1 MRTVLRIAPFIA
13 ASLCFSSQASA
24 FTLGSRVT
32 TSCHEV
38 LTFEAL
44 SAFVAAID
52 PDRVVLPEDDSWKKV
67 AHDIAVALA
76 ATNPDAPKP
85 EAMSEAQQFLLWSL
99 VVGVRSPDVEG
110 HSVADLATL
119 RIIQAD
125 PSATGQYLHAL
136 RATTD
141 DDIEGDIAAVAGAKN
156 SITNTLHDARDA
168 LDLPSLIDVTFA
180 LDFYGVSTVT
190 VNRIAYQLGRAAH
203 TLQDSH
209 AHMLRSDDAL
219 TVLSV
224 SNYLQ
229 AIDGTLNE
237 ARDGLAHSTSMDDC
251 SGPIDTVTARAK
263 QATLGLALACK
274 PFLNGDDAA
283 LEKGF
288 AACDPDETQLETCGW
303 INYNPPCGEAVQAG
317 DSAARTAACCVASNA
332 YCGTK
337 WLSVFREKQ
346 SEPYLEA
353 IFGCSVASPRR
364 ASGALAFA
372 FGFLLAAVWLRRRA
386 GMRSAG
392 LLALGVLLWASSA
405 HAAPRDAAESNAV
418 GAPERSGAGLARRY
432 FAELEGHLSLFN
444 DAPDAS
450 LVNVTFGYALRGG
463 YRFARW
469 AIIAAVERNYWL
481 PSEYPGPVAAGTLN
495 IGVGAEYRYAGG
507 FARSSA
513 VIGPSILLFDT
524 TYHNAGHT
532 GVYLD
537 LRPIG
542 VRYEIIEHLAI
553 AFDPLTVAYIQPVIS
568 SKHAIR
574 QLEYR
579 TLLGVECVF

>member
-13 ASLCFSSQASA
+13 ASLCCSSHAAA

-38 LTFEAL
+38 LTFEAM
-44 SAFVAAID
+44 SKFVEAID
-52 PDRVVLPEDDSWKKV
+52 TDRVMLPEDDSWKKV
-67 AHDIAVALA
+67 ARDIAVALA
-76 ATNPDAPKP
+76 ATNPDAPTP
-85 EAMSEAQQFLLWSL
+85 ESMTEAQQFLLWSL

-125 PSATGQYLHAL
+125 PSAAGQYLHAL

-156 SITNTLHDARDA
+156 SILGTLQDARDA

-180 LDFYGVSTVT
+180 LDFYGTSTVT
-190 VNRIAYQLGRAAH
+190 VNRIAYLLARAAH

-229 AIDGTLNE
+229 AIDGTLKE
-237 ARDGLAHSTSMDDC
+237 ARDGLAHSSSMDDC
-251 SGPIDTVTARAK
+251 SGPIDAVTARAK
-263 QATLGLALACK
+263 QATLGLALASQ
-274 PFLNGDDAA
+274 PFLLGDTAA

-288 AACDPDETQLETCGW
+288 ASCDPDETQLESCGW
-303 INYNPPCGEAVQAG
+303 IDYNPPCDAAVQAG
-317 DSAARTAACCVASNA
+317 DQAAQTAACCSASNA

-346 SEPYLEA
+346 SEPYLKA
-353 IFGCSVASPRR
+353 IFGCGVAPPRR
-364 ASGALAFA
+364 ASGAIAFA
-372 FGFLLAAVWLRRRA
+372 FGCLLAALGLRRRA
-386 GMRSAG
+386 RVRSAG
-392 LLALGVLLWASSA
+392 LLALGLLAWTSSA
-405 HAAPRDAAESNAV
+405 HAAASDTAEPSAAV
-418 GAPERSGAGLARRY
+418 APVRSGAGLAQRY
-432 FAELEGHLSLFN
+432 FAELEGHFSLFN

-450 LVNVTFGYALRGG
+450 LINVTFGYALRGG

-469 AIIAAVERNYWL
+469 AIIAAIERNYWV

-532 GVYLD
+532 GIYLD

-542 VRYEIIEHLAI
+542 VRYAIIEQLAI
-553 AFDPLTVAYIQPVIS
+553 AFDPIAVAYVQPVIS